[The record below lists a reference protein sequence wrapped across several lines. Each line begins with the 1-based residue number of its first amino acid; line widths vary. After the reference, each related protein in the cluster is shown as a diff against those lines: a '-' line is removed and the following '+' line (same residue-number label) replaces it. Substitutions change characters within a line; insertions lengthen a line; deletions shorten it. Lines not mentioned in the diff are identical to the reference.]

1 MKRKLGIML
10 VTLISLTMM
19 ATTVFANVNDNEA
32 VTMQMSAD
40 TTAESLSALSA
51 GDIVT
56 VYVKA
61 PAVGMSGLEFKI
73 NFDSNVFMYDSSDY
87 AFEPKWFVPVIGEKH
102 ASTGRIGYSAASSTN
117 LTPSADWNIFT
128 LRLKVKDDAKAGESR
143 ITMTDVYAGGI
154 RNSDKKSMDLHMQAA
169 TAVTISVKS
178 AAGSSSPGSSGSG
191 IYTPIQTPEESYDE
205 TQEFDLASYLKDL
218 QLVARTAKAKN
229 GNVKVRIASVKD
241 SNGKNVDLSVLADKA
256 YIVECKFY
264 RSVKKSSKYKAAV
277 SKPFT
282 EKTYVNTTG
291 KKGTRY
297 FYKAKIVVKDAK
309 GNVVAQ
315 TKLNQC
321 RYACRVW

>member
-1 MKRKLGIML
+1 MKRKLRILLAAL
-10 VTLISLTMM
+10 VSLAMM
-19 ATTVFANVNDNEA
+19 ATTAFADVKGNED
-32 VTMQMSAD
+32 VTMQMSAG
-40 TTAESLSALSA
+40 TTAESLSELSA

-73 NFDSNVFMYDSSDY
+73 NFDSNVFMYESSDY
-87 AFEPKWFVPVIGEKH
+87 AFKSKWFVPVIGEKH

-128 LRLKVKDDAKAGESR
+128 LRLKVKDDAKAGKSR
-143 ITMTDVYAGGI
+143 ITMTDVYAGSI
-154 RNSDKKSMDLHMQAA
+154 RNGDKKSIDLSMQAA

-178 AAGSSSPGSSGSG
+178 VAGSSSPDSSGSG

-205 TQEFDLASYLKDL
+205 TQEFDLASYLKGL
-218 QLVARTAKAKN
+218 QLVARTAKTKN
-229 GNVKVRIASVKD
+229 GNIKVRIASVKD
-241 SNGKNVDLSVLADKA
+241 SNGKNVNLYVLADKA
-256 YIVECKFY
+256 YTVEYKFY
-264 RSVKKSSKYKAAV
+264 RSVKKSAKYKAVV
-277 SKPFT
+277 SKPYT
-282 EKTYVNTTG
+282 DESYVNTAG

-315 TKLNQC
+315 TKLKQC